1 MSRSVRWAT
10 IAFAAI
16 AVAAC
21 WLATGDSPNSSALLS
36 TSAPDAPASTAGQP
50 EMPMISV
57 ETVADVDWRSA
68 VDPVLLEL
76 FDPPDFELR
85 IAEYPETPGT
95 WRTAS
100 AVLTPRAEAGDA
112 EAQYLLSRAA
122 HRCFHGPNTLD
133 ELEAALARAG
143 GYNGPPHLKPDVAS
157 AQAQLRA
164 TYEFCADSTRD
175 ETGPAIDWVIAAA
188 DAGNIRAQLA
198 YSEFSFP
205 GEQQIRWPYDENE
218 SAFIKERGERSLAY
232 LERAKAA
239 GSVDAMSMLSGR
251 HLMFPHDADNLEND
265 PTLRDPGNAVAQAHR
280 KEALVNLYAPA
291 WVRLRNSPPDYR
303 YADNGVRILQR
314 LGAQMPAHEYEKA
327 IEAGRALLGSENCC
341 LTFRDVR

>member
-1 MSRSVRWAT
+1 MSHWVRWAA

-16 AVAAC
+16 ACWYFVA
-21 WLATGDSPNSSALLS
+21 GDSPNNAAPVSTIARHAPGNSSDAL
-36 TSAPDAPASTAGQP
+36 PQ
-50 EMPMISV
+50 MPPTTV
-57 ETVADVDWRSA
+57 EVVAKDDWRSA
-68 VDPVLLEL
+68 VDPVLLQL

-133 ELEAALARAG
+133 ELEAALARAA
-143 GYNGPPHLKPDVAS
+143 GYDGPARLKPDPAPG
-157 AQAQLRA
+157 QARLRA

-175 ETGPAIDWVIAAA
+175 ETGPAIGWVIAAA
-188 DAGNIRAQLA
+188 DAGNIRAQIA

-205 GEQQIRWPYDENE
+205 GEKQIRWPYDERE
-218 SAFIKERGERSLAY
+218 SAFIKERRERSLAY
-232 LERAKAA
+232 LQRAKAA
-239 GSVDAMSMLSGR
+239 GSVDAMSMLFGR
-251 HLMFPHDADNLEND
+251 HLMFPHDADNLEHD

-280 KEALVNLYAPA
+280 KEALLNLYAPA

-303 YADNGVRILQR
+303 YAENSVRILQR
-314 LGAQMPAHEYEKA
+314 LGAQMPAHEYQEA

-341 LTFRDVR
+341 LKFRDIK